1 MTALLTIMP
10 STYLQQIVASYFP
23 FSCLVYN
30 LDEVLNDFISMGSIL
45 QTGYMAAYRG
55 SIVTWLE
62 LYKAEVQQI
71 WILQFEN
78 TKMNKSALKLF
89 FYLCTLWCS
98 LTIHQWSPALWC
110 WWWFPLSC
118 SVSWGRAPL
127 YWVDWCLLWRW
138 WRWWRWRR

>member
-55 SIVTWLE
+55 SIVT
-62 LYKAEVQQI
+62 
-71 WILQFEN
+71 
-78 TKMNKSALKLF
+78 
-89 FYLCTLWCS
+89 
-98 LTIHQWSPALWC
+98 
-110 WWWFPLSC
+110 
-118 SVSWGRAPL
+118 
-127 YWVDWCLLWRW
+127 
-138 WRWWRWRR
+138 